1 MSAREDAQTGSAAP
15 GRSRPGRDFTLLLP
29 LYGAPA
35 GALLVVALLSI
46 PALAPDLPR
55 YVCGLPAAD
64 GRRTVEVRA
73 SDPAALRALGR
84 STGVEAEAR
93 AARARVSD
101 QLAASPVPDPPP
113 AALAPGAECAACLAS
128 RAALA
133 AALAGEGG
141 ELEGVPAGLPP
152 LVDALERAES
162 ETEHAAMSA
171 DPTGLRAA
179 LRAEDLA
186 AAAWLARSFGDARE
200 RLARWRVRERDRG
213 AEFALAADVIASELT
228 EDERA
233 PIAGWKPQIA
243 RDLEAGALAALD
255 ASAAGAGPVAV
266 RPIASV
272 WSLGALIG
280 AVLGALAGFL
290 ARVRL
295 GRVRD
300 RDVHAP
306 VVTTDRRPAA
316 AQLSVLCAVQR
327 LPALQG
333 SCELA
338 ARDLDRSR
346 RVLIVDGARDLLLD
360 RGFGVEARWGAGEC
374 ATNALPLLGAVQSL
388 GVPGLFFLARGDV
401 RVRLSGALLGRLLED
416 ARRHFDGVILV
427 VNRAALA
434 ASDLDFAG
442 RDAAGWWVDA
452 GKRWF
457 GRTAA
462 APIARGTP
470 FTRLELTA
478 ADENPLEALRAR
490 VHAAPPAPPIAAVAP
505 APVVAAESAAFA
517 RLARTPLADEGDA
530 RTPLAV
536 ESDAQTRERLR
547 FLIWMRRVQS
557 ERGPGTLSAAGN

>member
-141 ELEGVPAGLPP
+141 ELEGVPGGPPP

-162 ETEHAAMSA
+162 ETELAAMSA

-186 AAAWLARSFGDARE
+186 AAAW
-200 RLARWRVRERDRG
+200 LARWRVRERDRG

-401 RVRLSGALLGRLLED
+401 RVRLSGALLGRLLEY

-462 APIARGTP
+462 APIARGIP

-505 APVVAAESAAFA
+505 APVVAAERAAFA